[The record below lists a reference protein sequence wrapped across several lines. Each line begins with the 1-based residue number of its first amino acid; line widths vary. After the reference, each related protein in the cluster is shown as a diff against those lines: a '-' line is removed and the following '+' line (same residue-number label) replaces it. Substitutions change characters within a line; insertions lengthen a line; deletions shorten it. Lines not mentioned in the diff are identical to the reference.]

1 MRNNFKTALLAAGLS
16 SNIGALATVTLTS
29 RVAVC
34 YPSDAPGGNGGGK
47 PADVQTVSSTYGF
60 YSLLGCYTAPPSGY
74 LLDGKTSVSVGMTLA
89 SCASYCTGSAFFAL
103 QNALWDEQHLHCV
116 YIFAATTTCWFGF
129 RHYVHN
135 DRDKWYNVN
144 HHKLDDTSSFA
155 YWHRLGHYVHN
166 DRDKWY
172 RFDHYKLDNSSSIAY
187 WLRLGYHLY
196 HDRDKWYR
204 FDHYK
209 FHHSSSPA
217 ARIRIDYHL
226 HNHQARRY
234 RLNGNESDDGSP
246 LGFNDYNYNDWYK
259 RHRLNCNEFDNSS
272 CSSTSA
278 TSIVHISD
286 NICDDQSSWIDNHNV
301 QKHSDHGPSL
311 FQWSTASAVVCGCG
325 IFNKLARFSHRLL
338 VDIHSCG
345 SVLLTRASCI
355 AITWG
360 PRTVGGECYRKFN
373 VTDSRLDPREDSAY
387 KCDQAVTPPSATSII
402 NTDTANIAS
411 TRASTPASS
420 GPNVPSTGVSVP
432 VSSNPNLPTTRPTTP
447 ATSNAISPATS
458 SPNVPATTPPAWN
471 TGVPATLI
479 SSTTTAS
486 SFNIDLA
493 FQPCP
498 SSNGQQFVD
507 QLGYVYDI
515 NCGCDYQY
523 SDLSGGTHED
533 YFQDCILACDRYVPN
548 PDSAGGAPCVAVS
561 WGRPDRNVG
570 ANCYLKYRVEQ
581 VRCGEEEFCAA
592 VKHTYQIPPGI
603 ISTSRVTSTA
613 SVVPVPASSSRASSS
628 TSQPAVVAPSST
640 QNTAPINTFAPPR
653 ISQTVSC
660 PSENGSIYT
669 DFFGQT
675 WQVRCGM
682 NILGTNAK
690 AVHADSWEKCL
701 QFCDILGNVT
711 GVTYPGGGGD
721 ESNPLSVNCYPY
733 SVFTEFSY
741 GAIPTLCAA
750 QPLNIST
757 GNSLNAVQL
766 CPRYD
771 NETFTDAYS
780 RTYQV

>member
-1 MRNNFKTALLAAGLS
+1 MTTITTTGTNGIVS
-16 SNIGALATVTLTS
+16 TVT
-29 RVAVC
+29 
-34 YPSDAPGGNGGGK
+34 
-47 PADVQTVSSTYGF
+47 SST
-60 YSLLGCYTAPPSGY
+60 TVPAPPPPP
-74 LLDGKTSVSVGMTLA
+74 
-89 SCASYCTGSAFFAL
+89 
-103 QNALWDEQHLHCV
+103 
-116 YIFAATTTCWFGF
+116 
-129 RHYVHN
+129 
-135 DRDKWYNVN
+135 
-144 HHKLDDTSSFA
+144 
-155 YWHRLGHYVHN
+155 
-166 DRDKWY
+166 
-172 RFDHYKLDNSSSIAY
+172 
-187 WLRLGYHLY
+187 
-196 HDRDKWYR
+196 
-204 FDHYK
+204 
-209 FHHSSSPA
+209 PA
-217 ARIRIDYHL
+217 
-226 HNHQARRY
+226 
-234 RLNGNESDDGSP
+234 
-246 LGFNDYNYNDWYK
+246 
-259 RHRLNCNEFDNSS
+259 
-272 CSSTSA
+272 SSTSA
-278 TSIVHISD
+278 ITYVTTNPAGSTITTSRNTVITAPVSSNGPPPPPTSVVVVSSTNSQGSVIVSSSTSTAAVPYYSQACGGKYSD
-286 NICDDQSSWIDNHNV
+286 NFGQLWCVQCQTAYYYDDLNTITVGSFEECLEACDTYV
-301 QKHSDHGPSL
+301 PSPD
-311 FQWSTASAVVCGCG
+311 V
-325 IFNKLARFSHRLL
+325 AR
-338 VDIHSCG
+338 G
-345 SVLLTRASCI
+345 ASCI

-458 SPNVPATTPPAWN
+458 NPNVPATPPPASN

-523 SDLSGGTHED
+523 SDLSGGTHQD
-533 YFQDCILACDRYVPN
+533 YFQDCMLACDRYVPN

-561 WGRPDRNVG
+561 WGRPDRNPG

-613 SVVPVPASSSRASSS
+613 SVVSVPASSSRASSS
-628 TSQPAVVAPSST
+628 TSQPAVVTPSFT
-640 QNTAPINTFAPPR
+640 QNTAPSNTFAPPR

-660 PSENGSIYT
+660 PFQNGSIYT

-741 GAIPTLCAA
+741 GAIPTL
-750 QPLNIST
+750 
-757 GNSLNAVQL
+757 
-766 CPRYD
+766 
-771 NETFTDAYS
+771 
-780 RTYQV
+780 